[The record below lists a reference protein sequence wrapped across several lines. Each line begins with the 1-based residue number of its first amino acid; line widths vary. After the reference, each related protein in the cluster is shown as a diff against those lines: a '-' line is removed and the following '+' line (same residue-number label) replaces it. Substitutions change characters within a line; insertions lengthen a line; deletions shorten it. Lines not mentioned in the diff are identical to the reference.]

1 VQKLRVA
8 TNPTMST
15 PAVKERLKEI
25 GVDLVADERRS
36 PDYLRELVVS
46 EIEKW
51 GKVIRAADI
60 KPE

>member
-1 VQKLRVA
+1 
-8 TNPTMST
+8 MST